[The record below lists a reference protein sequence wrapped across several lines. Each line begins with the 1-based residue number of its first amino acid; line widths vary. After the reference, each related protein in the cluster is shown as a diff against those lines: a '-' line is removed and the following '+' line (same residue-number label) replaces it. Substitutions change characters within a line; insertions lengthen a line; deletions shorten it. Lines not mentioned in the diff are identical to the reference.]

1 MNIFHICAALE
12 FIACSIS
19 MSALALG
26 WFGGASAYTPG
37 IALIS
42 GLACALF
49 LVAAEATKK

>member
-12 FIACSIS
+12 FVACSIS
-19 MSALALG
+19 MSALLLG

-42 GLACALF
+42 GLACVLF
-49 LVAAEATKK
+49 LVAAEAQKK